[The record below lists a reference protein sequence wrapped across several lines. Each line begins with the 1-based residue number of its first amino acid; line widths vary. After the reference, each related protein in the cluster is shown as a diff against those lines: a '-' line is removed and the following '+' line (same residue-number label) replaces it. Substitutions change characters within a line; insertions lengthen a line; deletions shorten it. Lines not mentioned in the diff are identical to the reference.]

1 MLILRCD
8 CDTIACYPNI
18 YMREKLLIFGGS
30 PSYRRKLLFIVLAM
44 VVGIGSLLFS
54 DKVVGQLAAKERSEI
69 RLWSHAMAMMGDTDM
84 PDSRGHSQLE
94 ELIREIIDDNT
105 TIPSIITDKSYRV
118 LNYSNISDKAV
129 SSSEKLRAEL
139 ERMASMHDPIEI
151 NIFNGNKFYIFYGES
166 TLLRVLKY
174 YPYLQLGIIAV
185 LVALGYITFRSSK
198 RDEQNR
204 VWIGMAKE
212 TAHQLGTPTSSL
224 LGWLE
229 YLRGQQVEDF
239 VIGEMEKDI
248 KRLLKVVDRFSKIG
262 STTLLTPHNIHEL
275 VRGTVT
281 YFRSRIPRN
290 VELLYDDAVTVPLQ
304 ANVNDALFEWVVE
317 NLLKNALDALQGKGS
332 IKVSVYQ
339 SGQWI
344 CIDVKD
350 SGKGISKSNQ
360 SRIFNPGYT
369 TKTRGWGLGLSLSR
383 RIITEYHKG
392 RIFVAESEIDRG
404 TTMRVMLRTL

>member
-1 MLILRCD
+1 
-8 CDTIACYPNI
+8 
-18 YMREKLLIFGGS
+18 MREKLLIFGGS